1 MAAKERSAEDA
12 KIGAQQVEAAKPA
25 ARWVDVKSE
34 VARKLI
40 EAMEKGETPWQ
51 KPWNS
56 QALQPRNPVTGNG
69 YRGINRILLS
79 LAGGNGMWVT
89 YQQARTQGW
98 RVREGE
104 KGTMIVKVV
113 DLDPRPKREGESAPG
128 GGGAE
133 TVKREKQS
141 APRNVALRHYYV
153 FGAHQIDGMPVL
165 EPPCEL
171 DFHPV
176 EKAESIL
183 SAMQELTDLKIV
195 YGQHEACY
203 VPALDEVRLPA
214 KKSFKSV
221 YDLYSV
227 AMHECSHATLHAKR
241 LNRTEALGKRWGDA
255 AYSLEELRAEI
266 SSAILASTLG
276 IEATDEQR
284 NKHFANH
291 VGYLQSWIKAIHK
304 DPIAIFSAAKDA
316 EQMAEYIMGIERK
329 KSAMAEH
336 SEWIAEYDA
345 TAVVAR

>member
-1 MAAKERSAEDA
+1 MDTKGNAEVGQLSEPRLDGGRPTA
-12 KIGAQQVEAAKPA
+12 G
-25 ARWVDVKSE
+25 WVDVKSE

-40 EAMEKGETPWQ
+40 EAMVKGETPWQ
-51 KPWNS
+51 KPWNV
-56 QALQPRNPVTGNG
+56 QAMQPRNPVTGNG
-69 YRGINRILLS
+69 YRGINRLLLS
-79 LAGGNGMWVT
+79 LAGGNGLWVT
-89 YQQARTQGW
+89 YQQARSQGW

-113 DLDPRPKREGESAPG
+113 DLDPRPNRESEKAPG
-128 GGGAE
+128 SGGAE
-133 TVKREKQS
+133 TEKSEKQS
-141 APRNVALRHYYV
+141 AQRNVVLRHYYV
-153 FGAHQIDGMPVL
+153 FGAHQIDGMPEL
-165 EPPCEL
+165 EPPGEL

-276 IEATDEQR
+276 IEATEEQR
-284 NKHFANH
+284 QKHFTNH
-291 VGYLQSWIKAIHK
+291 VGYLQSWIKAIRN
-304 DPIAIFSAAKDA
+304 DPMAIFSAAKDA
-316 EQMAEYIMGIERK
+316 EQMAEYIIGIERK

-336 SEWIAEYDA
+336 KEWIAEYD
-345 TAVVAR
+345 RQ

>member
-1 MAAKERSAEDA
+1 MGAKGNFEAE
-12 KIGAQQVEAAKPA
+12 QPA
-25 ARWVDVKSE
+25 EPRVDGGRPKAGWFDVKTE

-51 KPWNS
+51 KPWSS
-56 QALQPRNPVTGNG
+56 QALQPRNPVTGHG
-69 YRGINRILLS
+69 YRGINRLLLS
-79 LAGGNGMWVT
+79 LAGGNGLWVT
-89 YQQARTQGW
+89 FQQARAQGW

-113 DLDPRPKREGESAPG
+113 DLDPRPKREGERESAPG
-128 GGGAE
+128 GDGAE
-133 TVKREKQS
+133 TVKSEKQS

-153 FGAHQIDGMPVL
+153 FGAHQIDGMPAL
-165 EPPCEL
+165 EPPGEL

-183 SAMQELTDLKIV
+183 SAMQELTDLKII
-195 YGQHEACY
+195 YGHREACY
-203 VPALDEVRLPA
+203 VPSLDEVRLPA

-241 LNRTEALGKRWGDA
+241 LNRTDALGKRWGDQ

-284 NKHFANH
+284 NKHFLNH
-291 VGYLQSWIKAIHK
+291 VGYLQSWIKAIRK

-316 EQMAEYIMGIERK
+316 EQMAEYIIGIERK
-329 KSAMAEH
+329 KSALAEH
-336 SEWIAEYDA
+336 GEWLAEYDA
-345 TAVVAR
+345 TPTR